1 MMSAS
6 SGAVSA
12 SGHTPVLYQ
21 NVLTALNLHAGG
33 HYIDGTVGAG
43 GHAAGILE
51 RSSPDGRLLGLDR
64 DPNAL
69 ENAEIRLEP
78 FGDRVSLRHA
88 SYVAMHE
95 EVLALGWDRVDA
107 ILLDLGLSSMQ
118 LEDPERGFSFRFDG
132 PLDMRFD
139 PDVDFMADEL
149 VNHMPQD
156 ELADVIKRYGEEPR
170 ARAIAEAIVQ
180 ARPLKTTFQLVEV
193 IASKAATKRA
203 GIHPATLTFQALRI
217 AVNDELNTLKAGLE
231 IAAGLLSPRGR
242 LVVISFHSL
251 EDRIVKRFFRQ
262 ESRDCI
268 CPPEQLICRC
278 EHAATLRVLTKKP
291 IRPESDEISHNP
303 RARSARL
310 RVAERLPTA

>member
-1 MMSAS
+1 MSAS
-6 SGAVSA
+6 SGAVPA
-12 SGHTPVLYQ
+12 NGHTPVLYQ
-21 NVLTALNLHAGG
+21 NVLNALNLHAGG

-51 RSSPDGRLLGLDR
+51 CSSPDGRLLGLDR

-69 ENAEIRLEP
+69 ELAKFRLEP

-88 SYVAMHE
+88 SYTAMDNE
-95 EVLALGWDRVDA
+95 AFALGWDGVDA

-118 LEDPERGFSFRFDG
+118 LEDPKRGFSFRFDG

-139 PDVDFMADEL
+139 PEGDFMADEL

-170 ARAIAEAIVQ
+170 ARAIAEVIVQ
-180 ARPLKTTFQLVEV
+180 ARPLKTTLQLAEV
-193 IASKAATKRA
+193 IASKTARKRK

-217 AVNDELNTLKAGLE
+217 AVNDELNALKAGLE
-231 IAAGLLSPRGR
+231 TAVELLSPGGR
-242 LVVISFHSL
+242 LAVISFHSL
-251 EDRIVKRFFRQ
+251 EDRIVKHFFRR
-262 ESRDCI
+262 ESKDCI
-268 CPPEQLICRC
+268 CPPEQLICCC
-278 EHAATLRVLTKKP
+278 EHAATLRILTKRP
-291 IRPESDEISHNP
+291 IRPESDEISLNP

-310 RVAERLPTA
+310 RVAERLSMA

>member
-1 MMSAS
+1 MNAS

-51 RSSPDGRLLGLDR
+51 CSSPDGRLLGLDR

-69 ENAEIRLEP
+69 ELAEFRLEP

-88 SYVAMHE
+88 SYTAMHDE
-95 EVLALGWDRVDA
+95 ASALGWDRVDA

-118 LEDPERGFSFRFDG
+118 LEDPKRGFSFRFDG

-139 PDVDFMADEL
+139 PDGDFMADEL
-149 VNHMPQD
+149 VNHMPQE
-156 ELADVIKRYGEEPR
+156 ELADVIKRYGEDPR

-180 ARPLKTTFQLVEV
+180 ARPLKTTSQLAEV
-193 IASKAATKRA
+193 IASKAATKRK
-203 GIHPATLTFQALRI
+203 GIHPATRTFQALRI
-217 AVNDELNTLKAGLE
+217 AVNDELETLKAGLE
-231 IAAGLLSPRGR
+231 TAVRLLSPRGR
-242 LVVISFHSL
+242 LAVISFHSL
-251 EDRIVKRFFRQ
+251 EDRIVKRFFRR

-268 CPPEQLICRC
+268 CPPEQLICCC

-310 RVAERLPTA
+310 RVAERLTTA

>member
-1 MMSAS
+1 MSAS

-12 SGHTPVLYQ
+12 NGHTPVLYQ
-21 NVLTALNLHAGG
+21 NVLNALNLCAGG

-51 RSSPDGRLLGLDR
+51 CSSPDGRLLGLDR

-69 ENAEIRLEP
+69 ELAKFRLEP

-88 SYVAMHE
+88 SYTEMHDE
-95 EVLALGWDRVDA
+95 TFALGWEQVDA

-118 LEDPERGFSFRFDG
+118 LEDPKRGFSFRFDG

-139 PDVDFMADEL
+139 PDMDFMADEL

-156 ELADVIKRYGEEPR
+156 ELADVIKRYGEEPH

-180 ARPLKTTFQLVEV
+180 ARPLKTTLELAEV
-193 IASKAATKRA
+193 IASKAARKRK
-203 GIHPATLTFQALRI
+203 GVHPATRTFQALRI
-217 AVNDELNTLKAGLE
+217 AVNDELDALKAGLE
-231 IAAGLLSPRGR
+231 TAVGLLSPGGR

-251 EDRIVKRFFRQ
+251 EDRIVKRFFRR
-262 ESRDCI
+262 ESQDCI
-268 CPPEQLICRC
+268 CPPEQLICCC
-278 EHAATLRVLTKKP
+278 EHAATLRILTKRP
-291 IRPESDEISHNP
+291 IRPDSDEISLNP

-310 RVAERLPTA
+310 RVAERLSMA